1 MSWFVLVIAGLL
13 EVVWAT
19 AMERSAGFSR
29 PGPTI
34 VTLVALVGSMG
45 LLGVALRDLP
55 LGTAYAVWVGIG
67 IVGTAVVGM
76 VSLGEPVTVAR
87 IGFLASILVG
97 VIGLKLTAVPPPAP

>member
-19 AMERSAGFSR
+19 AMERSAGFTR
-29 PGPTI
+29 LGPTL

-87 IGFLASILVG
+87 IGFLVAILVG
-97 VIGLKLTAVPPPAP
+97 VVGLKLTAVHPPAP